1 MAWISVKFYF
11 SVALNVCRTFA
22 EVFFNLL
29 KKKDVFINMGP
40 FGSKYIESLLLP
52 QTTFEYFRTFS
63 EFSSQLST
71 HKDSVGFLKF
81 WVYKFSGFFFFSFSL
96 TWDPLVA
103 KISKRYSSLKSLL
116 NLFKLILNFLRS
128 CPHKSTV
135 SDFLSFWFLTIF
147 LIHHCSI
154 WRNQKP
160 QIIWKTSDRRAK
172 WSEILGSEYCMHCI
186 QSSFDS

>member
-81 WVYKFSGFFFFSFSL
+81 WVYNFSGFFFLFVFVNMGPSGSKNFKTLLLPQITLESFQTYSEFSSQ
-96 TWDPLVA
+96 
-103 KISKRYSSLKSLL
+103 
-116 NLFKLILNFLRS
+116 
-128 CPHKSTV
+128 
-135 SDFLSFWFLTIF
+135 LSPQKYCFGFFEF
-147 LIHHCSI
+147 LIFNDFFNS
-154 WRNQKP
+154 P
-160 QIIWKTSDRRAK
+160 
-172 WSEILGSEYCMHCI
+172 L
-186 QSSFDS
+186 